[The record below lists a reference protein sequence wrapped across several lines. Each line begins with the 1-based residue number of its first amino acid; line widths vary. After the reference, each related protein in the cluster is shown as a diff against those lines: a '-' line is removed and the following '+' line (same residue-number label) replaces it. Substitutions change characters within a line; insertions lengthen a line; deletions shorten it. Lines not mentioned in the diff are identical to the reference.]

1 MNVLR
6 YRAMTRL
13 FASIGIVVAS
23 QLRAQSPTV
32 PLRLVRCGPQLR
44 AACLSARFVMNDGVQ
59 TAVFGVPTLPLSSLA
74 RAPLQRI
81 LAVQRGSATVA
92 RLNVSWQPPLFG
104 APLAFGVADSL
115 TMSVALREAL
125 ATGVDP
131 AGVRSVIALL
141 LAIVSLLLFVG
152 VPRVLWFEQRETED
166 DLARQ
171 LAAARAVLS
180 TQELE
185 QWRGK
190 PPQDGSPRHPEEP
203 TRESGRSS

>member
-1 MNVLR
+1 MSTSRRLVMTMLFVL
-6 YRAMTRL
+6 TNT
-13 FASIGIVVAS
+13 IVTIE
-23 QLRAQSPTV
+23 LRAQSPAV
-32 PLRLVRCGPQLR
+32 PLQLVRCGPQSR
-44 AACLSARFVMNDGVQ
+44 AACLSVRFIIADSAR
-59 TAVFGVPTLPLSSLA
+59 TAVFGVPMLPLSSLA
-74 RAPLQRI
+74 RAPLQRT

-92 RLNVSWQPPLFG
+92 RVNVSWHPPLFG
-104 APLAFGVADSL
+104 APLAYGVADSL
-115 TMSVALREAL
+115 TMPPALREAL

-131 AGVRSVIALL
+131 AGVRSTIALL
-141 LAIVSLLLFVG
+141 LAFVSLLLFVG
-152 VPRVLWFEQRETED
+152 VPRVVWFEQRETEE

-190 PPQDGSPRHPEEP
+190 APQPGNPRHPEEP

>member
-1 MNVLR
+1 MSDPR
-6 YRAMTRL
+6 SRAMIFL
-13 FASIGIVVAS
+13 FALGAS
-23 QLRAQSPTV
+23 VFAGQIHAQPTTV
-32 PLRLVRCGPQLR
+32 PLQLVRCGPQLR
-44 AACLSARFVMNDGVQ
+44 AACVSIRLLMADRAQ

-74 RAPLQRI
+74 RAPLLRT
-81 LAVQRGSATVA
+81 LAVQRGSATIA
-92 RLNVSWQPPLFG
+92 RVNVSWHPPFFG
-104 APLAFGVADSL
+104 APIAYGVADSL
-115 TMSVALREAL
+115 TMSEALREAL

-141 LAIVSLLLFVG
+141 LAFVSLMLIVG
-152 VPRVLWFEQRETED
+152 IPRVLWFEQRETEE

-190 PPQDGSPRHPEEP
+190 APQQGSPRHPEEP

>member
-1 MNVLR
+1 MSKARRHMMTLLVVL
-6 YRAMTRL
+6 AGT
-13 FASIGIVVAS
+13 VVS
-23 QLRAQSPTV
+23 HKLCAQSPTI
-32 PLRLVRCGPQLR
+32 PLQLVRCGPQSR
-44 AACLSARFVMNDGVQ
+44 AACVSVNFVVGDAIH

-74 RAPLQRI
+74 RAPLQRM
-81 LAVQRGSATVA
+81 LAVQQGSATVA
-92 RLNVSWQPPLFG
+92 RVNVSWHPPLFG
-104 APLAFGVADSL
+104 APIAYGVADSL
-115 TMSVALREAL
+115 TMSAALREAL

-141 LAIVSLLLFVG
+141 LAFVSLLLFVG
-152 VPRVLWFEQRETED
+152 VPRLLWFEQRETEE

-190 PPQDGSPRHPEEP
+190 APQPGNPRHPEEP